1 MKVEQNMND
10 VDNGEFARE
19 LFGRLAAT
27 MPDNPDRPAAVQ
39 RMVRRRHRRRAA
51 TRTTVGLT
59 FAAGVGLVLVDARRP
74 QPLPAAAA
82 AGAVATPATDTA
94 AGKPAD
100 PCRDVVTSTKGAHA
114 GSDADPRADV
124 GRLKLAGTI
133 TAVNGDTISVSA
145 SESLGDI
152 TDITATIS
160 ADAKYIDAGAVST
173 TRPTLAV
180 GDRVAVGVVK
190 QPDGS
195 YTIDAL
201 EAHDPGVQGDATGTA
216 SQEAKK
222 TASPDD
228 SQIEAAKRL
237 AIAGCGATTG

>member
-1 MKVEQNMND
+1 MND

-39 RMVRRRHRRRAA
+39 RIVRRRHRRRAA
-51 TRTTVGLT
+51 TRATVGLT

-82 AGAVATPATDTA
+82 ATPSTDAAV
-94 AGKPAD
+94 GKPAD
-100 PCRDVVTSTKGAHA
+100 ACADLGTSTKGPHA
-114 GSDADPRADV
+114 GSDADPGGEI
-124 GRLKLAGTI
+124 GRIKVAGTI
-133 TAVNGDTISVSA
+133 TSIEGDTISVSVE
-145 SESLGDI
+145 ESIVDI

-160 ADAKYIDAGAVST
+160 PDAKYIDAGAVSL
-173 TRPTLAV
+173 TRPTLVV
-180 GDRVAVGVVK
+180 GDRVAAGAVK
-190 QPDGS
+190 QSDGS

-201 EAHDPGVQGDATGTA
+201 EAHNPAAEGDHTGTA

-228 SQIEAAKRL
+228 SQIDAAKRQR
-237 AIAGCGATTG
+237 IIEVCGATTG